1 MGLDHERRLCKRCVS
16 VCAWLGDGLPG
27 DILDPVASRFA
38 CMVSVAQMLRWSMP
52 PSAIFMVLLI
62 QLTHVNKG
70 ADIGIDFAELFGGE
84 AEISKALRQVPG
96 SWILICCRPEGVWM
110 IASKITIAGYK
121 GRRFFQISGKLG
133 KSFSPN
139 FPKFWKII
147 VAFLKSFRVTAKF

>member
-1 MGLDHERRLCKRCVS
+1 MRDAFAKGAFRS
-16 VCAWLGDGLPG
+16 VLGDGLPG

-70 ADIGIDFAELFGGE
+70 ADIGIDFAELFAGE

-121 GRRFFQISGKLG
+121 GRRFFQISEKLG

-147 VAFLKSFRVTAKF
+147 VAFMKSFRVTAKF